1 MKLIINIRRIS
12 GHFARSLFLVGI
24 AGLLGTA
31 SSAAYGQTAN
41 APYTVSVFAKAPAG
55 LTNPDS
61 ITLVKGDVFV
71 SYANASTPDG
81 KSGNSTV
88 VQFNPAGQVLRTYT
102 IIGKNDGLKFNPYDG
117 KVWALRNEDSNPA
130 LTIIDPNTGST
141 TDYTFGPTLHGGG
154 YDDVVFLNGQIYISA
169 SNPTLAA
176 PTTTTPN
183 GQNIN
188 PSIVRAILVGHTVE
202 VVPVLNGNTTLTNIA
217 TGKPAVSQQ
226 SDPDSLKVDSAGN
239 LVLDS
244 QADGDLIFV
253 NHPASPN
260 QTGQLLHLTDGTST
274 QITVD
279 DTVFPTSA
287 EGTILVVDTAGDT
300 VFAVTSTAFQPGGAY
315 SASDTKGSLGKVD
328 LSTGLFTPI
337 VTGMKS
343 PHGAVFVSALPDV
356 TIAPDEDFGF
366 SGGGVKATFAV
377 TRTGDVS
384 KPLTVRYFAKDN
396 SKESADVKRFS
407 DTVTIPAGK
416 SSQKFQVRL
425 ASIAEDGP
433 AQSVTAIVEPG
444 DGYNVKAPATALV
457 DLPTF

>member
-31 SSAAYGQTAN
+31 SSATYGQTAN

-81 KSGNSTV
+81 KSGNSTL

-154 YDDVVFLNGQIYISA
+154 YDDVVFLNGQTYISA

-176 PTTTTPN
+176 PTPTTPN
-183 GQNIN
+183 GQNVF
-188 PSIVRAILVGHTVE
+188 PSIVRAFIVGHTVE
-202 VVPVLNGNTTLTNIA
+202 TVPAFFGNASLTNIT
-217 TGKPAVSQQ
+217 TGKPSVSQQ
-226 SDPDSLKVDSAGN
+226 SDPDSLKVDSAGD

-244 QADGDLIFV
+244 QADGDLIFL
-253 NHPASPN
+253 NHP
-260 QTGQLLHLTDGTST
+260 
-274 QITVD
+274 
-279 DTVFPTSA
+279 
-287 EGTILVVDTAGDT
+287 
-300 VFAVTSTAFQPGGAY
+300 
-315 SASDTKGSLGKVD
+315 GS
-328 LSTGLFTPI
+328 SCCI
-337 VTGMKS
+337 
-343 PHGAVFVSALPDV
+343 
-356 TIAPDEDFGF
+356 
-366 SGGGVKATFAV
+366 
-377 TRTGDVS
+377 
-384 KPLTVRYFAKDN
+384 
-396 SKESADVKRFS
+396 
-407 DTVTIPAGK
+407 
-416 SSQKFQVRL
+416 
-425 ASIAEDGP
+425 
-433 AQSVTAIVEPG
+433 
-444 DGYNVKAPATALV
+444 
-457 DLPTF
+457 